1 MLTRGIVL
9 RVSPVGESD
18 RLVTILT
25 EKAGVVRAFAR
36 NGRAAKSRLV
46 SATQPFSFARFD
58 LLERRDGSF
67 LVREAQPM

>member
-36 NGRAAKSRLV
+36 NGRAAKE
-46 SATQPFSFARFD
+46 PFGQ
-58 LLERRDGSF
+58 RDAAVF
-67 LVREAQPM
+67 LRAL